1 MNYSQSNEQEHILK
15 YFDGFVGRFCSVGEN
30 DGTTF
35 SNVRALAMAGWSG
48 VAIEPEPNA
57 FAKLKELYK
66 DRKDIYT
73 YNYAISKNN
82 GKAILHASGP
92 LCSAADVGLVSTF
105 HAHEKARFD
114 RTVKYDPIEV
124 TTYRWKTALNRW
136 AIKEFEFVNIDAEGS
151 DGIILKQIDLS
162 KVQCICIEHNSK
174 SELKNDYLE
183 YTTPFGLDTI
193 IYESAENII
202 VCRKK

>member
-1 MNYSQSNEQEHILK
+1 MNFSQSNEQEHILK

-124 TTYRWKTALNRW
+124 VTYRWKTAINRW
-136 AIKEFEFVNIDAEGS
+136 KIKEFEFISLDVESDELNILPHINLE
-151 DGIILKQIDLS
+151 KTR
-162 KVQCICIEHNSK
+162 CICIEWNSK
-174 SELKNDYLE
+174 PELKTEYEKYLDGFKVI
-183 YTTPFGLDTI
+183 YT
-193 IYESAENII
+193 SAENLIYA
-202 VCRKK
+202 R

>member
-124 TTYRWKTALNRW
+124 ITYRWKTAINRW
-136 AIKEFEFVNIDAEGS
+136 KIKEFEFISLDVESDELNILPYINLE
-151 DGIILKQIDLS
+151 KTR
-162 KVQCICIEHNSK
+162 CICIEWNSK
-174 SELKNDYLE
+174 PELKTEYEKYLDGFKVI
-183 YTTPFGLDTI
+183 YT
-193 IYESAENII
+193 SAENLIYA
-202 VCRKK
+202 R